1 MAYFSGAIA
10 VSAMARH
17 ILAFVLRD
25 DMRES

>member
-17 ILAFVLRD
+17 TLAFVLGD